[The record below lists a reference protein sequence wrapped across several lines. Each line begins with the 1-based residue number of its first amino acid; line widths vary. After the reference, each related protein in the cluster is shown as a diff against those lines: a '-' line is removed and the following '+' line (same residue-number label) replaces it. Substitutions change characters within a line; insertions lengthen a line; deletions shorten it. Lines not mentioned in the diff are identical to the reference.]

1 MTMEKQAAPP
11 QIRDVA
17 DSYSSKVDLACNGS
31 REDLEPYVPAEHRPL
46 TSSTSSFGAL
56 AHLLKASL
64 GSGVLA
70 MPLAFKNAGL
80 VVGCFGTVIIG
91 FICAHVIHVLVKTS
105 QQLCIETK
113 KPALGYADT
122 CDLVFQNGPKPVR
135 KFAPFARELADWALA
150 LTHLGACCVYA
161 VVIAESFKQI
171 SDVYG
176 GPLWSVKIYCAL
188 TLVILV
194 PLCQITKLKYLV
206 PFSAI
211 ANVVWLVSICI
222 SIYYCLRD
230 SAQIS
235 ERNLATSVSGIPTFI
250 STCLFAMEGIGVV
263 MPIENEM
270 SKPQHFLGCPGVLN
284 IAMSAVVV
292 LYGFVGFTGY
302 LSFGESVRGSLTL
315 NLPQDEVLAQTAKVL
330 VASVMI
336 LSYALVYYVP
346 VDVVWRRVQDKIPAR
361 HHRWSMALLRLGG
374 VLLTVGIATAVPRLE
389 LFMELVGA
397 VCLSIMGLLL
407 PAVTETVWRWGK
419 DLGRFHWI
427 LIKNVLISLFSII
440 AMVSGVAYAIISM
453 LENL

>member
-1 MTMEKQAAPP
+1 MEKEKPTAPP
-11 QIRDVA
+11 LRDVDA
-17 DSYSSKVDLACNGS
+17 YSSKVELAYNGS
-31 REDLEPYVPAEHRPL
+31 REDLDPYVPSDHRPL
-46 TSSTSSFGAL
+46 SSSTSSFGAL

-80 VVGCFGTVIIG
+80 VVGSVGTIVIG
-91 FICAHVIHVLVKTS
+91 FICAHVVHILVKTS
-105 QQLCIETK
+105 QQLCVEVK

-150 LTHLGACCVYA
+150 LTHLGACCVY
-161 VVIAESFKQI
+161 VVVVAETFKQI
-171 SDVYG
+171 SEVYG
-176 GPLWSVKIYCAL
+176 GPMWSVKIYCAL
-188 TLVILV
+188 CLVVLI
-194 PLCQITKLKYLV
+194 PLTQITKLKYLV

-211 ANVVWLVSICI
+211 ANFVWLGSICI

-230 SAQIS
+230 PPKASD
-235 ERNLATSVSGIPTFI
+235 RNLATSITSIPTFI

-270 SKPQHFLGCPGVLN
+270 TKPKQFLGCPGVLN
-284 IAMSAVVV
+284 IAMSAVVL
-292 LYGFVGFTGY
+292 LYGFVGFVGY
-302 LSFGESVRGSLTL
+302 LSYGEDVKGSLTL
-315 NLPQDEVLAQTAKVL
+315 NLPADEILAQTAKIL
-330 VASVMI
+330 VACVMI

-361 HHRWSMALLRLGG
+361 FHWCSVAGIRLAG
-374 VLLTVGIATAVPRLE
+374 VFLTVGFATAIPRIE

-419 DLGRFHWI
+419 DVGPCHWVFF
-427 LIKNVLISLFSII
+427 KNSAIVFFSLV
-440 AMVSGVAYAIISM
+440 AMVSGVAYSIITM
-453 LENL
+453 LESL

>member
-1 MTMEKQAAPP
+1 MEEQKQPASP
-11 QIRDVA
+11 IRDVA
-17 DSYSSKVDLACNGS
+17 DAYSSKVDLACNGS
-31 REDLEPYVPAEHRPL
+31 REDLDPYVPAEHRPI

-80 VVGCFGTVIIG
+80 VVGCFGTFIIG
-91 FICAHVIHVLVKTS
+91 FICAHVVHVLVKTS
-105 QQLCIETK
+105 QQLCTEMK
-113 KPALGYADT
+113 KPALGYAET

-150 LTHLGACCVYA
+150 FTHLGACCVYT
-161 VVIAESFKQI
+161 VVVAESFKQI

-176 GPLWSVKIYCAL
+176 GPVWSVKIYCAL
-188 TLVILV
+188 TLVILI

-230 SAQIS
+230 PPNVS
-235 ERNLATSVSGIPTFI
+235 ERNLATSISGIPTFI

-270 SKPQHFLGCPGVLN
+270 SKPHQFLGCPGVLN
-284 IAMSAVVV
+284 IAMSAVAV
-292 LYGFVGFTGY
+292 LYAFVGFTGY
-302 LSFGESVRGSLTL
+302 LSFGEGVRGSLTL
-315 NLPQDEVLAQTAKVL
+315 NLPQEEILAQTAKVL

-361 HHRWSMALLRLGG
+361 HHRWSMGLIRLSG

-397 VCLSIMGLLL
+397 VCLSVMGLLL

-419 DLGRFHWI
+419 DLGPYHWI
-427 LIKNVLISLFSII
+427 LIKNVLICVFSIV
-440 AMVSGVAYAIISM
+440 AMVSGVAYAVMSM
-453 LENL
+453 INKL